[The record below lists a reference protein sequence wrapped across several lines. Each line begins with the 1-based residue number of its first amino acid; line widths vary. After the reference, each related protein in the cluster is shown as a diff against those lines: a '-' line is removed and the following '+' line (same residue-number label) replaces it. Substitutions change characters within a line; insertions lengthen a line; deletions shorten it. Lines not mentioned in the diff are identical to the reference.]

1 MLAYQRGLITWVVW
15 GANQNKDVL
24 SILSIDYINDSTWL
38 PQGFLHFT
46 IYTVFYNKQTS
57 RYQNP
62 VSG

>member
-38 PQGFLHFT
+38 PQGFLQIT

-57 RYQNP
+57 RDQNP

>member
-38 PQGFLHFT
+38 PQSFLHFT

-57 RYQNP
+57 LDQNP

>member
-38 PQGFLHFT
+38 PQRFLHFT

-57 RYQNP
+57 RDQNP
-62 VSG
+62 VSC